1 VEHAIDPASRRSR
14 SIDVILDRPTLGEI
28 AVVEL
33 VDLFADGGDAMRG
46 LADKVAVTLRSAHGM
61 PVAGLLVLRS
71 TRRNR
76 ELMKEL
82 RPFGRSAV
90 PGLVGRLD
98 RSAPGS
104 DTPDANDGRPRL
116 GTRRWLRPVRD
127 AVTALTATRQH

>member
-1 VEHAIDPASRRSR
+1 MEHAIDPASRRSR

-82 RPFGRSAV
+82 RPLVEARFPASSADWIAALRD
-90 PGLVGRLD
+90 PTRPMPTTDGLVWARVD
-98 RSAPGS
+98 GS
-104 DTPDANDGRPRL
+104 GL
-116 GTRRWLRPVRD
+116 F
-127 AVTALTATRQH
+127 ATRSRP